1 MVIVP
6 VQKLS
11 GRVSER
17 SLRDLRVNELHL
29 ATPTTK
35 CNNYPVSSGK
45 WLKKSNQTNQQNKN
59 PGHQHFIIENKLF
72 SQSRPIIYK
81 INSESIG
88 LKIITVFVV
97 LAS

>member
-6 VQKLS
+6 AQKLS

-35 CNNYPVSSGK
+35 CNKLSSIMIQ
-45 WLKKSNQTNQQNKN
+45 WQVVKKKAIKQTNKTKTQD
-59 PGHQHFIIENKLF
+59 I
-72 SQSRPIIYK
+72 
-81 INSESIG
+81 SI
-88 LKIITVFVV
+88 L
-97 LAS
+97 L